1 MYLVALALLLRSAQ
15 AEERNPMPRILGLL
29 TKLKE
34 TVEADGAGEQ
44 KLYDEFACWCQD
56 TTEEK
61 SAAIKEAQNRIGE
74 LTQSIQELQALTA
87 STGVEVTKL
96 TKDEADAK
104 ESLSKAETLRAKDVD
119 AYNTRKSELETGIAN
134 LARAIKVLAEGTGT
148 SAEQETKLLTVA
160 AGVRQA
166 MHMLKKDE
174 KASSSAKEVRTF
186 LANPAAWVQTGA
198 TRPGEEY
205 NHQSGAIQGILK
217 DMHDTFKRDLTKANE
232 DEATAKTNYDA
243 LFATSTKNIEILGKT
258 LTKKTADNGSAASQL
273 SADELERHDTERQL
287 DKDTDVLET
296 ATTTCKARANE
307 WSERSMLRQEELL
320 GMNKAIA
327 ILSAGAETFAN
338 ATKSEDS
345 FMQVSMSTLALHRAK
360 PDPRATAAYQELAKL
375 AEARPQLAVVAAAV
389 RTSTT
394 GHFDGVMGLIDRML
408 QDLSQESADDEAHK
422 KWCNAERAN
431 AQNKVNA
438 MDYDSDDLGAKME
451 RMDAKKTEL
460 ETSINTTNDNI
471 KDLKDH
477 MKTMLDNRVAEN
489 AAFTQAKKD
498 DTESIRLLTDA
509 IKVLG
514 QFAANHAE
522 LLQRSDPPPVWG
534 DTGGGGFK
542 GRSSESKGI
551 LGILGM
557 IKDDFI
563 KEAMEGSQE
572 EEFNA
577 ANYRK
582 LRKEAEAD
590 MESLE
595 REKDALNGELAH
607 TMQVLSSATALQGDT
622 NTTREAT
629 EAYLVELKPNCD
641 WVELT
646 YANRVSARA
655 SEVTGLQ
662 NAKAI
667 LSGAEL
673 PEEGLLSTQASVA
686 QTAPLS
692 VSAELAALN
701 AAPRTFLRH

>member
-104 ESLSKAETLRAKDVD
+104 ESLSKAETQRAKDVD

-166 MHMLKKDE
+166 MHLLKKDE
-174 KASSSAKEVRTF
+174 KGSSSAKEVRTF

-232 DEATAKTNYDA
+232 DEATAKENYDA
-243 LFATSTKNIEILGKT
+243 LWATSTKNIDILGKT
-258 LTKKTADNGSAASQL
+258 LTKKTAENGAAAAQL
-273 SADELERHDTERQL
+273 SADELERHDTQIQL
-287 DKDTDVLET
+287 EKDTDVLET
-296 ATTTCKARANE
+296 ATKTCKARANE
-307 WSERSMLRQEELL
+307 WSERSMLRQEELV

-338 ATKSEDS
+338 ATSLLE
-345 FMQVSMSTLALHRAK
+345 VRVTVHRAK
-360 PDPRATAAYQELAKL
+360 PDPRATAAYKELAKL
-375 AEARPQLAVVAAAV
+375 ADARPQLAVVAASV
-389 RTSTT
+389 RTMTT
-394 GHFDGVMGLIDRML
+394 GHFDGVMAIIDRML
-408 QDLSQESADDEAHK
+408 DDLSQEKADDEAHK
-422 KWCNAERAN
+422 KWCDAERTN
-431 AQNKVNA
+431 AQQKVDA
-438 MDYDSDDLGAKME
+438 MDYDSGDLGAKMQ
-451 RMDAKKTEL
+451 RMEDKKTEL
-460 ETSINTTNDNI
+460 EEALNTTDTNI
-471 KDLKDH
+471 ADLKDH

-514 QFAANHAE
+514 QFAANHAS
-522 LLQRSDPPPVWG
+522 LLQREDPPPVWG
-534 DTGGGGFK
+534 DSGGGGFK

-551 LGILGM
+551 LAILGM

-563 KEAMEGSQE
+563 KEAMEGQQE

-607 TMQVLSSATALQGDT
+607 TMQVLSSTTALQDDT

-629 EAYLVELKPNCD
+629 EAYLVQLKPNCD
-641 WVELT
+641 WVEFT
-646 YANRVSARA
+646 YDSRKTARA

-673 PEEGLLSTQASVA
+673 PEDALISTQASVA
-686 QTAPLS
+686 TTAPLS
-692 VSAELAALN
+692 VSQELAALN

>member
-104 ESLSKAETLRAKDVD
+104 ESLSKAETQRAKDVD

-166 MHMLKKDE
+166 MHLLKKDE
-174 KASSSAKEVRTF
+174 KGSSSAKEVRTF

-232 DEATAKTNYDA
+232 DEATAKENYDA
-243 LFATSTKNIEILGKT
+243 LWATSTKNIDILGKT
-258 LTKKTADNGSAASQL
+258 LTKKTAENGAAAAQL
-273 SADELERHDTERQL
+273 SADELERHDTQIQL
-287 DKDTDVLET
+287 EKDTDVLET
-296 ATTTCKARANE
+296 ATKTCKARANE
-307 WSERSMLRQEELL
+307 WSERSMLRQEELV

-338 ATKSEDS
+338 ATSLLE
-345 FMQVSMSTLALHRAK
+345 VRVTVHRAK
-360 PDPRATAAYQELAKL
+360 PDPRATAAYKELAKL
-375 AEARPQLAVVAAAV
+375 ADARPQLAVVAASV
-389 RTSTT
+389 RTMTT
-394 GHFDGVMGLIDRML
+394 GHFDGVMAIIDRML
-408 QDLSQESADDEAHK
+408 DDLSQEKADDEAHK
-422 KWCNAERAN
+422 KWCDAERTN
-431 AQNKVNA
+431 AQQKVDA
-438 MDYDSDDLGAKME
+438 MDYDSGDLGAKMQ
-451 RMDAKKTEL
+451 RMEDKKTEL
-460 ETSINTTNDNI
+460 EEALNTTDTNI
-471 KDLKDH
+471 ADLKDH

-514 QFAANHAE
+514 QFAANHAS
-522 LLQRSDPPPVWG
+522 LLQREDPPPVWG
-534 DTGGGGFK
+534 DSGGGGFK

-551 LGILGM
+551 LAILGM

-607 TMQVLSSATALQGDT
+607 TMQVLSSTTALQGDT